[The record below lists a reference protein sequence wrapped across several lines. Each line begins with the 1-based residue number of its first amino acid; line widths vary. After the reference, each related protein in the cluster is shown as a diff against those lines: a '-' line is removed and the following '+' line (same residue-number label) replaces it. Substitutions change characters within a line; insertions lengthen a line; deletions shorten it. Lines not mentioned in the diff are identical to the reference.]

1 MKREA
6 LVVTCVGLNHRTA
19 PVEERE
25 KVAFSPEELPEA
37 LAGLRQEL
45 SNAVVV
51 STCNRTELYSTTDGG
66 DPQLERL
73 LGALAATKGVQ
84 LHPRLTYF
92 LTHGEAVRH
101 LFRVACGIDSMVLGE
116 SQILGQVRDAMS
128 AATQAETL
136 NGVLSRLFHCALRVG
151 KRARSQTNIGRYAV
165 SVGSAAVSL
174 AKRTA
179 GTLDGRTV
187 LVISAGSTGKLAA
200 HSLADSGAARV
211 LVTNRTPERAA
222 ALARGIGGQTV
233 PFSQLARALAQSD
246 IVISGTG
253 AGEFVLG
260 PEAVAPAVAGRNSDE
275 LLLFDIAVPRDI
287 DPAVRELPG
296 VRLFD
301 IDDIETVSRASLRGR
316 RREVL
321 RVEAHVED
329 EVEGFMSWWRSL
341 DVVPVI
347 AALRE
352 RADEHRR
359 SELARALRRLPD
371 LSEEQRER
379 IDAMTRAIVKK
390 MLDRPIA
397 RLKNGADPGPYI
409 EALEDLFKV
418 RRSPGRTGSGPRG
431 G

>member
-25 KVAFSPEELPEA
+25 KVAFSADDLPDALKRLHGEL
-37 LAGLRQEL
+37 G
-45 SNAVVV
+45 NAVVI
-51 STCNRTELYSTTDGG
+51 STCNRTELYATTAGG
-66 DPQLERL
+66 AHEADRL
-73 LGALAATKGVQ
+73 LDALAACKGAQ

-92 LTHGEAVRH
+92 LSHDEAVRH
-101 LFRVACGIDSMVLGE
+101 MFRVACGIDSMVLGE

-128 AATQAETL
+128 AATQAGSL
-136 NGVLSRLFHCALRVG
+136 NGVLSRLLHSALRVG

-165 SVGSAAVSL
+165 SVSSAAVAL
-174 AKRTA
+174 ARQTV
-179 GTLDGRTV
+179 GTLEGKTV
-187 LVISAGSTGKLAA
+187 LVISAGSTGELAA
-200 HSLADSGAARV
+200 NSLAESGAERI
-211 LVTNRTPERAA
+211 LVTNRTPQRAA
-222 ALARGIGGQTV
+222 ALAHKIGGQTV
-233 PFSQLARALAQSD
+233 PFSRLPRALAESD

-253 AGEFVLG
+253 AGEFILR
-260 PEAVAPAVAGRNSDE
+260 PKTVASAAASRNGND
-275 LLLFDIAVPRDI
+275 LLLLDVAVPRDI

-301 IDDIETVSRASLRGR
+301 IDDIEAVSRANLRGR

-329 EVEGFMSWWRSL
+329 EVEEFMNWWRSL

-352 RADEHRR
+352 RAEEIRDR
-359 SELARALRRLPD
+359 ELERTLRRLPGLND
-371 LSEEQRER
+371 EQRER
-379 IDAMTRAIVKK
+379 IEAMTRAIVKK

-397 RLKNGADPGPYI
+397 RLKDGADTGLYM
-409 EALEDLFKV
+409 EALEDLFEV
-418 RRSPGRTGSGPRG
+418 RSSPSRKRR
-431 G
+431 

>member
-25 KVAFSPEELPEA
+25 KVAFSADDLPDALKRLHGEL
-37 LAGLRQEL
+37 G
-45 SNAVVV
+45 NAVVI
-51 STCNRTELYSTTDGG
+51 STCNRTELYATTAGG
-66 DPQLERL
+66 AHEADRL
-73 LGALAATKGVQ
+73 LNALAACKGAQ

-92 LTHGEAVRH
+92 LSHDEAVRH
-101 LFRVACGIDSMVLGE
+101 MFRVACGIDSMVLGE

-128 AATQAETL
+128 AATQAGSL
-136 NGVLSRLFHCALRVG
+136 NGVLSRLLHSALRVG

-165 SVGSAAVSL
+165 SVSSAAVAL
-174 AKRTA
+174 ARQTV
-179 GTLDGRTV
+179 GTLEGKTV
-187 LVISAGSTGKLAA
+187 LVISAGSTGELAA
-200 HSLADSGAARV
+200 NSLAESGAERI
-211 LVTNRTPERAA
+211 LVTNRTPQRAA
-222 ALARGIGGQTV
+222 ALAHKIGGQTV
-233 PFSQLARALAQSD
+233 PFSRLPRALAESD

-253 AGEFVLG
+253 AGEFILR
-260 PEAVAPAVAGRNSDE
+260 PKTVASAAASRNGND
-275 LLLFDIAVPRDI
+275 LLLLDVAVPRDI

-301 IDDIETVSRASLRGR
+301 IDDIEAVSRANLRGR

-329 EVEGFMSWWRSL
+329 EVEEFMNWWRSL

-352 RADEHRR
+352 RAEEIRDR
-359 SELARALRRLPD
+359 ELERTLRRLPGLND
-371 LSEEQRER
+371 EQRER
-379 IDAMTRAIVKK
+379 IEAMTRAIVKK

-397 RLKNGADPGPYI
+397 RLKNGADTGLYM
-409 EALEDLFKV
+409 EALEDLFEV
-418 RRSPGRTGSGPRG
+418 RSSPSRKRR
-431 G
+431 

>member
-25 KVAFSPEELPEA
+25 KVAFSPQELPAA
-37 LAGLRQEL
+37 LAALSAEL
-45 SNAVVV
+45 DSAVIV

-66 DPQLERL
+66 DLQLERL
-73 LGALAATKGVQ
+73 LSALAACKGTE

-92 LTHGEAVRH
+92 LRHDEAVRH
-101 LFRVACGIDSMVLGE
+101 LFRVASGVDSMVLGE

-128 AATQAETL
+128 AATQAGTL

-165 SVGSAAVSL
+165 SVSSAAVAL
-174 AKRTA
+174 AKQTA
-179 GTLDGRTV
+179 GALDGKTV

-200 HSLADSGAARV
+200 HSLADSGAARI
-211 LVTNRTPERAA
+211 LVTNRTPQRAA
-222 ALARGIGGQTV
+222 ALARSIGGQTV
-233 PFSQLARALAQSD
+233 PFSQLPRALAESD

-260 PEAVAPAVAGRNSDE
+260 PEIVAPAAADRNGNE
-275 LLLFDIAVPRDI
+275 ILLFDIAVPRDV

-301 IDDIETVSRASLRGR
+301 IDDIEAVSRANLRGR

-329 EVEGFMSWWRSL
+329 EVEGFMNWWRSL

-352 RADEHRR
+352 RAEEHRR
-359 SELARALRRLPD
+359 RELERTLRRLPD

-397 RLKNGADPGPYI
+397 RLKNGADPGLYM
-409 EALEDLFKV
+409 EALGDLFEV
-418 RRSPGRTGSGPRG
+418 RRRPRG
-431 G
+431 TGAGRRGG